1 MNKKR
6 IMQKRTTFLQKAAYI
21 LRPFVVYMV
30 VKTAAM
36 LTLAILLP
44 SLPIAGISVWVE
56 EHSRMLS
63 AVVNDASSLEVVRG
77 LMSD

>member
-30 VKTAAM
+30 DRK
-36 LTLAILLP
+36 
-44 SLPIAGISVWVE
+44 SVV
-56 EHSRMLS
+56 
-63 AVVNDASSLEVVRG
+63 
-77 LMSD
+77 